1 MFKEQTGVVLTNTYY
16 KLTTTTLKNQSKF
29 LLATDLLRDE
39 VKRNLYKIVISVIER
54 KFLKFAKSKK
64 KTLQLNETK
73 KVFLELVT
81 ESLENFFNVY
91 YTPFLKIDN
100 NVVQKSLYIK
110 TISEDFNTLINILFS
125 SFLKKESKVFKLTFV
140 PIYPAPTANLIE
152 LLLDN
157 LVVEVSNCV
166 ARIII
171 NEFSL
176 VPDIRQ
182 NWYKS
187 NFLSIR
193 KIEKFKNNL
202 AWQDRSIVFIKRP
215 KNIYNSEYGVWSIR
229 RNGIYYRVIYA
240 NRVNQLLNLNKASLV
255 MVNYLEC
262 QDFALGRLNETIF
275 LASRGAQYF
284 LTYILGQAFGLIWKG
299 IIEGLKK

>member
-1 MFKEQTGVVLTNTYY
+1 MVKEQTGMVFINSYS
-16 KLTTTTLKNQSKF
+16 KLSTTLKNQSNL
-29 LLATDLLRDE
+29 LLATDLFRDE
-39 VKRNLYKIVISVIER
+39 VKRNLYKIIISIVEQ
-54 KFLKFAKSKK
+54 KLLKFAKSKK
-64 KTLQLNETK
+64 GKLNANETK
-73 KVFLELVT
+73 KVFTELVT
-81 ESLENFFNVY
+81 ESVEKFFNVY
-91 YTPFLKIDN
+91 YTPFLQINKNI
-100 NVVQKSLYIK
+100 VQNSLYIK
-110 TISEDFNTLINILFS
+110 TTSEDFNTLINILFS
-125 SFLKKESKVFKLTFV
+125 AFLKNESKVFKLTFV

-157 LVVEVSNCV
+157 LIVEVSNCV
-166 ARIII
+166 ARVII

-193 KIEKFKNNL
+193 NIEKFKNNL
-202 AWQDRSIVFIKRP
+202 AWQDRTIVFIRRP
-215 KNIYNSEYGVWSIR
+215 RNIYNSEYGVWSIR

-240 NRVNQLLNLNKASLV
+240 NRVNQLLNLNKSSLI

-262 QDFALGRLNETIF
+262 QDFVLGRLDETIF

-284 LTYILGQAFGLIWKG
+284 LTSVLGQAFGLIWKG

>member
-1 MFKEQTGVVLTNTYY
+1 MFKEQTGVVFTNSYY
-16 KLTTTTLKNQSKF
+16 KLTTTLKNQSNL
-29 LLATDLLRDE
+29 LLATDLFRDE
-39 VKRNLYKIVISVIER
+39 VKRDLYKIIISVIER
-54 KFLKFAKSKK
+54 KFLKFAKNKK
-64 KTLQLNETK
+64 KTLKPNETK

-81 ESLENFFNVY
+81 ESLESFFNVY
-91 YTPFLKIDN
+91 YTPFLKSDN

-110 TISEDFNTLINILFS
+110 TTSEDFNTLINILFS

-193 KIEKFKNNL
+193 NIEKFKNNL
-202 AWQDRSIVFIKRP
+202 AWQDRTIVFIRRP
-215 KNIYNSEYGVWSIR
+215 RNIYNSEYGVWSIR

-262 QDFALGRLNETIF
+262 QDFVLGRLDETIF
-275 LASRGAQYF
+275 LASRGTQYF
-284 LTYILGQAFGLIWKG
+284 LTSVLGQAFGLIWKG
-299 IIEGLKK
+299 IVEGLKK

>member
-1 MFKEQTGVVLTNTYY
+1 MFKEQTGILFTNSYY
-16 KLTTTTLKNQSKF
+16 KLTTTLKNQSNL
-29 LLATDLLRDE
+29 LLATDLFRDE
-39 VKRNLYKIVISVIER
+39 VKRDLYKIIISVVEK
-54 KFLKFAKSKK
+54 KFLKFAKNKK
-64 KTLQLNETK
+64 KTLKFNETK
-73 KVFLELVT
+73 KVFLELVN
-81 ESLENFFNVY
+81 ESLEKFFNVY
-91 YTPFLKIDN
+91 YTPFLKIDSN
-100 NVVQKSLYIK
+100 IIQKSLYIK
-110 TISEDFNTLINILFS
+110 TTSEDLNTLINILFS

-140 PIYPAPTANLIE
+140 PIYPAPSANLIE

-166 ARIII
+166 ARVII

-193 KIEKFKNNL
+193 NIEKFKNNL
-202 AWQDRSIVFIKRP
+202 AWQDRTIVFIRRP
-215 KNIYNSEYGVWSIR
+215 RNIYNSEYGVWSIR

-262 QDFALGRLNETIF
+262 QDFILGRLDETIF
-275 LASRGAQYF
+275 LASRGTQYF
-284 LTYILGQAFGLIWKG
+284 LTSVLGQAFGLIWKG
-299 IIEGLKK
+299 IVEGLKK